1 MQKICVL
8 GLGYIGL
15 PTAAMFATHG
25 FKVVG
30 IDVNNRVVDTLNN
43 GDIHIQEP
51 GLKTLVQA
59 ALKSGNL
66 RVVNQPEAAE
76 AFIIAVPTPITA
88 DKRADLKYVEA
99 AARAITPYLQAGN
112 LVILES
118 TVPPGTTV
126 NVLAPI
132 LAESG
137 LNPATDLRLAHSPE
151 RVLPGRILEELV
163 GNDRVTGGLTPA
175 ATAAARALYAA
186 FVQGQIHQTD
196 ATTAEMVKLMEN
208 TYRDV
213 NIALANEFALVAE
226 SVGVDVWQ
234 AIEIANKHPRVN
246 ILKPGP
252 GVGGHCI
259 AVDPWFLVQAAP
271 GPAQLIAAARRLND
285 RMPQHVA
292 EQVLARL
299 AGLER
304 PKVAALGL
312 AYKADVDDARESPAL
327 TVVRWLQ
334 AAGCQVSVFDPHVQR
349 SPLPLAAS
357 LAEAVSGADCL
368 LLLTDH
374 REFKALD
381 PAAIGGQMRRRLV
394 VDTRRCLA
402 LTDWQAAGFE
412 VVRLGQGRP
421 VLDNNCEE
429 TLLSIHSSMRI
440 LSNEQPR
447 C

>member
-1 MQKICVL
+1 MPKICIL

-25 FKVVG
+25 HQVIGV
-30 IDVNNRVVDTLNN
+30 DVNQRVVNTLNN
-43 GDIHIQEP
+43 GDIHIHEP

-66 RVVNQPEAAE
+66 HVTQTPEPAD

-88 DKRADLKYVEA
+88 DKRADLRSVEA
-99 AARAITPYLQAGN
+99 AAEAIVPYLQPGN

-118 TVPPGTTV
+118 TVPPGTTR

-137 LNPATDLRLAHSPE
+137 LDGRTNLLVAHSPE

-163 GNDRVTGGLTPA
+163 GNDRVTGGLTP
-175 ATAAARALYAA
+175 TAAQAARDLYAC
-186 FVQGQIHQTD
+186 FVQGQIHLTD
-196 ATTAEMVKLMEN
+196 ATTAEMIKLMEN

-226 SVGVDVWQ
+226 SVGVNVWQ
-234 AIEIANKHPRVN
+234 AIEIANKHPRVK

-292 EQVLARL
+292 EQVLALL
-299 AGLER
+299 AGIER
-304 PKVAALGL
+304 PVVAALGL
-312 AYKADVDDARESPAL
+312 AYKADVDDMRESPAV
-327 TVVRWLQ
+327 TVIRWLQ
-334 AAGCQVSVFDPHVQR
+334 ASGCEVRAFDPFILNGNIVR
-349 SPLPLAAS
+349 TVDSLEAAV
-357 LAEAVSGADCL
+357 EGADCL
-368 LLLTDH
+368 LILTDH
-374 REFKALD
+374 KDFKALT
-381 PAAIGGQMRRRLV
+381 PADVETRMRHKIV
-394 VDTRRCLA
+394 IDTRSTIQESLWRA
-402 LTDWQAAGFE
+402 NGFQTL
-412 VVRLGQGRP
+412 RLGNGYSPAFESAYGFIRDYSAQLIVP
-421 VLDNNCEE
+421 
-429 TLLSIHSSMRI
+429 
-440 LSNEQPR
+440 
-447 C
+447 